1 MIITN
6 PNDMTIEE
14 LNLVCAIC
22 KVDAVINDGIL
33 HFAKEVQS
41 VEQNQN

>member
-6 PNDMTIEE
+6 PNEMTIEE
-14 LNLVCAIC
+14 LRLIKMIC
-22 KVDAVINDGIL
+22 KVDVVVNDGKAS
-33 HFAKEVQS
+33 FKREVQD